1 MTSQSGR
8 DLIRM
13 RLKGLVLDP
22 SSNLPIVILRDEES
36 RLFLPIWVGL
46 FEANAIA
53 LHIEEVDAPR
63 PMTHDLLKNSLESL
77 GAKVRHVLISDL
89 KDNTFYASIF
99 LSHNQ
104 QEVTLDSRPS
114 DAIALALR
122 TSAPIFVLRSVLEK
136 AQAFDVSSM
145 VQDDDLLKRW
155 LEQAD
160 PEQLGKYK
168 M

>member
-1 MTSQSGR
+1 
-8 DLIRM
+8 M

-22 SSNLPIVILRDEES
+22 TSNLPIVILRDEES
-36 RLFLPIWVGL
+36 RLFLPIWVGV

-53 LHIEEVDAPR
+53 LHMEEIDAPR

-77 GAKVRHVLISDL
+77 GAEVSRILISDL

-99 LSHNQ
+99 LRSHNR

-114 DAIALALR
+114 DAIALAIR
-122 TSAPIFVLRSVLEK
+122 TKAPIFVLRSVLEK
-136 AQAFDVSSM
+136 AQAFAISSA
-145 VQDDDLLKRW
+145 VQDEDLLKKW
-155 LEQAD
+155 LDEAD
-160 PEQLGKYK
+160 PEDLGKYK